1 MSVVPILRRAALLVG
16 LCLTPAMVFGQAA
29 SAVWRAVAP
38 GGRTRCAFDT
48 PFEFWVRP
56 GDAARVFIYLQGGGA
71 CWNLES
77 CAPGK
82 DTAFDAA
89 IDSTDHRQRRDG
101 IFDRDDATNPFRDH
115 TAIFVPYCT
124 GDLHLGTRT
133 VRYGAVPGDSGRG
146 VTVHHAGFHNVTAVL
161 DYLATQRTTPRLVTI
176 VGASAG
182 GVASPIVA
190 AEVARRLPETEVR
203 QIADGAGAFRVP
215 RLRALL
221 AQWAVDSLLASL
233 GSPLADSGD
242 LVVGMYRSAAVRQPR
257 VRFSQVGTTSDAVVG
272 GWLSRFGD
280 DPGRVATY
288 ISTTYRE
295 LTAAGVCF
303 AGYTLSGA
311 DHTVLWRRGALAT
324 PVSGQPLGA
333 RIRREVLDAPC
344 KVERPQAPPARDAA
358 FLFAYR
364 AKPEMDAAFAQGY
377 RRHLDWHAAHN
388 DSLTWLAWTIIDGP
402 GIGTFVDGAFGVALE
417 AFDDRVDPRGDGEDA
432 GRNVTAFATPP
443 SRQLLR
449 LRHDLGLTTR
459 LEQGRPGAMQ
469 RVVSLTIKPGSEPT
483 VEQTLRTLATRPS
496 ALDYAVYEQMSG
508 GEQPAFVIVAQFDAW
523 ADLDDAA
530 RDPVR
535 TIVRALGSTVSRVE
549 SAVWQHRPDLTYT
562 PRR

>member
-1 MSVVPILRRAALLVG
+1 MSVVPMLRRVALLAG
-16 LCLTPAMVFGQAA
+16 LCLTPAAVSCQAA
-29 SAVWRAVAP
+29 TAVWRAVAP

-48 PFEFWVRP
+48 PFEFWVRA

-71 CWNLES
+71 CWSLDS

-82 DTAFDAA
+82 DIAFDSA
-89 IDSTDHRQRRDG
+89 IDSSDYRQRRDG
-101 IFDRDDATNPFRDH
+101 IFDRNDPTNPFRDH

-133 VRYGAVPGDSGRG
+133 MRYGAVQGDSAHG
-146 VTVHHAGFHNVTAVL
+146 VTVHHDGFHNVTAVL
-161 DYLATQRTTPRLVTI
+161 DYLTTERAVPRLVTI

-190 AEVARRLPETEVR
+190 AEVARRLPRTEVR

-242 LVVGMYRSAAVRQPR
+242 LVVGMYRTAALRQPR

-272 GWLSRFGD
+272 MWLSRFGD
-280 DPGRVATY
+280 DPARVATY
-288 ISTTYRE
+288 IATTYRE

-303 AGYTLSGA
+303 TGYTLPGT

-324 PVSGQPLGA
+324 PASGQPLGA

-344 KVERPQAPPARDAA
+344 KLEPPPARDAA

-377 RRHLDWHAAHN
+377 RRHLDWHAAHG

-402 GIGTFVDGAFGVALE
+402 GIGTFVDGAFGVAFK

-432 GRNVTAFATPP
+432 SRNVTAFATPT

-449 LRHDLGLTTR
+449 LRRDLGLTTR

-469 RVVSLTIKPGSEPT
+469 RVVTLTIKPGSDQS
-483 VEQTLRTLATRPS
+483 VEQTLRSLATRRF
-496 ALDYAVYEQMSG
+496 AIDYAVYEQMSG
-508 GEQPAFVIVAQFDAW
+508 GEQPSYVIVAQFDAW
-523 ADLDDAA
+523 SDLDTAA

-535 TIVRALGSTVSRVE
+535 TIVRALGPMVSRVE
-549 SAVWQHRPDLTYT
+549 SAVWQYRPDLTYM